1 MPVPRM
7 TSSRQKVRAHRLR
20 LRKQGLRPIQ
30 IWVPDVR
37 ARSFVA
43 AARKQSKAVAA
54 SEHASADQ
62 QFIDAV
68 SEEPIA

>member
-1 MPVPRM
+1 MAVAEKVLKPRRNRLA
-7 TSSRQKVRAHRLR
+7 RQT
-20 LRKQGLRPIQ
+20 
-30 IWVPDVR
+30 DNSR

-54 SEHASADQ
+54 SEQATADQ

-68 SEEPIA
+68 SSDSAE

>member
-1 MPVPRM
+1 M
-7 TSSRQKVRAHRLR
+7 
-20 LRKQGLRPIQ
+20 Q

-54 SEHASADQ
+54 SDYAKADQ
-62 QFIDAV
+62 QFIDTV

>member
-1 MPVPRM
+1 MLHSR
-7 TSSRQKVRAHRLR
+7 SSRDKVRLHRERLR
-20 LRKQGLRPIQ
+20 AQGLRPVQ

-54 SEHASADQ
+54 SERARMDQ

-68 SEEPIA
+68 TEESAE